1 MSTGASRWLGLS
13 LRTLRRE
20 WHLPELRTLAASLV
34 LAVVALG
41 VVATL
46 ATRIERGVLA
56 SAAELIGGD
65 IGMSSPQPLPPEY
78 AAQARSD
85 GLRLSRDA
93 SFPSVAFANGQSQ
106 LLDVQASDGAYPL
119 RGTLELRDAQGR
131 AMHAQAPAGGQVYLD
146 HRALVALGLKVGQSL
161 QLGGRSLRIGA
172 ELVRQPDGGELFAL
186 APRALMSM
194 ADAKQAGLLDVGSR
208 ARHRLLLAGEPGAVA
223 RWRAWAQAQALPA
236 GAELVTPEQT
246 QERMRSAFDR
256 ASSFLRLTAL
266 LSALLAGVAIAMAA
280 QRYARRKT
288 NEVALLR
295 ALGTPRRQV
304 LGLLL
309 GTLSALALPAAA
321 LGMALALGLAQLAW
335 LFASTLFSSV
345 PTTLPWLPAL
355 AAAAMGIAVLAGFAL
370 PPLARLA
377 EVPPVAVFRQS
388 ATPRARRFDALYLIP
403 LLVALGLI
411 WSQSDTAKLAGI
423 LAVSLAGVA
432 LVAALLAALL
442 LWLARRIAPNA
453 HPALR
458 LGLAAL
464 ARRRG
469 LSLVQ
474 ATALSLGLTALLLL
488 AVVAPALLDGW
499 RRELPADTPN
509 WFVLNL
515 QDEQRAGFEQALAKL
530 GAEKLNQLPLAVGKL
545 TAINGRPVDT
555 LSFAD
560 PQAKESA
567 DRQLRLSWTADL
579 PPANQVIA
587 GHWFA
592 PRPARAE
599 VSIDTS
605 WRDRFGLKLGDRLS
619 FDVGEGQLDAVVSSV
634 RQVDWSSFRVNFF
647 LLLDNPHAQALP
659 HSWIASFYLPR
670 GHADALAQLSRDY
683 ANLSLI
689 DVDSLLDRVREIV
702 DRVGNAVR
710 WVLGFSL
717 LAGALVLAAALAAS
731 AQERRHE
738 AALLRT
744 LGARHNQLRL
754 AAACEFALLGL
765 VAGLTAALGAAG
777 GGLWLG
783 HAVFH
788 IDGFVPPLLPLA
800 LVALLAAIVVM
811 LLGLVGTR
819 KVTRTPPMRLLR
831 EG

>member
-1 MSTGASRWLGLS
+1 MRLLTLS

-46 ATRIERGVLA
+46 AARIERGMLA

-65 IGMSSPQPLPPEY
+65 IGITSPQAVPASY
-78 AAQARSD
+78 AAQASQR
-85 GLRLSRDA
+85 GLTVSHGA
-93 SFPSVAFANGQSQ
+93 GFPSVAFAHGQSQ

-119 RGTLELRDAQGR
+119 RGTLELLDAQGR
-131 AMHAQAPAGGQVYLD
+131 DHTDGHAPAAGAVYLD
-146 HRALVALGLKVGQSL
+146 HRALVALNLKVGDTI
-161 QLGGRSLRIGA
+161 QLGGRDLRVAA
-172 ELVRQPDGGELFAL
+172 ELLRQPDGGQLFAL
-186 APRALMSM
+186 APRALMSLS
-194 ADAKQAGLLDVGSR
+194 DAEQAGLLGSGSR
-208 ARHRLLLAGEPGAVA
+208 ARHNLLLAGEPAAVQA
-223 RWRAWAQAQALPA
+223 WRAWAQSSTLPQ
-236 GAELVTPEQT
+236 GAELITPEQT

-256 ASSFLRLTAL
+256 ASAFLRLTAL
-266 LSALLAGVAIAMAA
+266 LSALLAGVAIALAA

-295 ALGTPRRQV
+295 ALGTPRRRV

-309 GTLSALALPAAA
+309 GTLGALALPAVT
-321 LGMALALGLAQLAW
+321 LGVLLALGLAQGAW
-335 LFASTLFSSV
+335 FFASQLFSSA
-345 PTTLPWLPAL
+345 PTTLPLMPAFI
-355 AAAAMGIAVLAGFAL
+355 AAVMGIAVLIGFAL

-377 EVPPVAVFRQS
+377 EVPPVAVFRES
-388 ATPRARRFDALYLIP
+388 VTRRVRRFDTLYLFP
-403 LLVALGLI
+403 VLAALLLI
-411 WSQSDTAKLAGI
+411 WSQSGSAKLAGI
-423 LAVSLAGVA
+423 LAASLLGVA

-442 LWLARRIAPNA
+442 LWLARRVAPGA

-469 LSLVQ
+469 MSLVQ
-474 ATALSLGLTALLLL
+474 ATALSLGLVALLLL
-488 AVVAPALLDGW
+488 AVVAPALLEGW

-515 QDEQRAGFEQALAKL
+515 QDDQRAAFEQSLTAID
-530 GAEKLNQLPLAVGKL
+530 GQKLNMLPLAVGKL
-545 TAINGRPVDT
+545 TAINDQPIDQLHFKDER
-555 LSFAD
+555 
-560 PQAKESA
+560 AKDWA
-567 DRQLRLSWTADL
+567 DRQLRLSWADDL
-579 PPANQVIA
+579 PPSNQVVA
-587 GHWFA
+587 GQWHA
-592 PRPARAE
+592 AASTQAE
-599 VSIDTS
+599 VSIDTM
-605 WRDRFGLKLGDRLS
+605 WRDMFALKVGDRMRFTIGDS
-619 FDVGEGQLDAVVSSV
+619 DMEARVGSI

-647 LLLDNPHAQALP
+647 LLLDPAHANALP

-670 GHADALAQLSRDY
+670 GHAESLARLSRDY
-683 ANLSLI
+683 SNLSLI

-731 AQERRHE
+731 AAERRHE

-744 LGARHNQLRL
+744 LGARRNQLRA

-777 GGLWLG
+777 TGWWLG
-783 HAVFH
+783 HVVFH
-788 IDGFVPPLLPLA
+788 IDGFVPPLWPLI
-800 LVALLAAIVVM
+800 LAALAAALVVM
-811 LLGLVGTR
+811 LLGLAGTR
-819 KVTRTPPMRLLR
+819 KVTRTSPMRLLR